1 MEIIDSRIIES
12 LRPNLLVPF
21 YLINS
26 YLYYQM
32 DANVIHDNDYD
43 KICQRLDRE
52 WDSISHPHKCLINR
66 GDLSMTTCL
75 ANYEA
80 FPEIVKSAAFSLL
93 KLSQA
98 RKINTHLIRSLK
110 WG

>member
-1 MEIIDSRIIES
+1 MEIIDSRIFEL

-26 YLYYQM
+26 YLYYQL
-32 DANVIHDNDYD
+32 DTNVIHDGDYD
-43 KICQRLDRE
+43 KICQRLDKD

-75 ANYEA
+75 TNYEA
-80 FPEIVKSAAFSLL
+80 FPEIVKNAAFNLL
-93 KLSQA
+93 RLSQD
-98 RKINTHLIRSLK
+98 RKINTHLVRSLK

>member
-32 DANVIHDNDYD
+32 DTNVIHDSDYD

-52 WDSISHPHKCLINR
+52 WDLISHPHKFLIKR
-66 GDLSMTTCL
+66 DDLSMTTCL
-75 ANYEA
+75 TNYEA
-80 FPEIVKSAAFSLL
+80 FPNIIKGAAKQMLE
-93 KLSQA
+93 LSQR
-98 RKINTHLIRSLK
+98 RKINLLLQRSL
-110 WG
+110 